1 VEGIDGTMGRG
12 GDGQG
17 RGTAGMFS
25 ESRTYVSMRKALS
38 VGSWSHD
45 TRMMLLS
52 SSGVQI
58 KLDYPLCAM
67 EEMVVQDYS
76 CLVYEESAR
85 SG

>member
-1 VEGIDGTMGRG
+1 
-12 GDGQG
+12 
-17 RGTAGMFS
+17 MFS
-25 ESRTYVSMRKALS
+25 ESRAYVSMRKALS

-45 TRMMLLS
+45 TRMMLLGGADGEGA
-52 SSGVQI
+52 GVQSE
-58 KLDYPLCAM
+58 LDYALCAM